1 MPSVA
6 PEAEKQ
12 SASVFRWL
20 VDDIQ
25 FTTKTGISNRNLR
38 PSGGQVPGESQLKNM
53 GKFLT
58 AATPK
63 EVEVSRTDTTKLN
76 PEYYE
81 TKSAKIVRGGLNTRE
96 GTSNKNNYYSFQG
109 KTNNVGF
116 DREITREP
124 KRHLT
129 EKNYG
134 RMCCTVKPI
143 STATTVPSKKLQD
156 YNIIVEQTAQERGGL
171 STRNFVKD
179 TMAGNK

>member
-1 MPSVA
+1 MPSFA

-20 VDDIQ
+20 VDDNQ

-38 PSGGQVPGESQLKNM
+38 PSEEQVSGESQLKNL

-58 AATPK
+58 AVTPK
-63 EVEVSRTDTTKLN
+63 EVEDSRSKTSNMDLKLF
-76 PEYYE
+76 E
-81 TKSAKIVRGGLNTRE
+81 TKSAKIIRGGLNTRE

-116 DREITREP
+116 DRMITREP

-129 EKNYG
+129 EKGYG
-134 RMCCTVKPI
+134 RMCCAVKPA
-143 STATTVPSKKLQD
+143 STATTLPSKKLQD
-156 YNIIVEQTAQERGGL
+156 YNIIVEQTAIERGGL

-179 TMAGNK
+179 TLSRK